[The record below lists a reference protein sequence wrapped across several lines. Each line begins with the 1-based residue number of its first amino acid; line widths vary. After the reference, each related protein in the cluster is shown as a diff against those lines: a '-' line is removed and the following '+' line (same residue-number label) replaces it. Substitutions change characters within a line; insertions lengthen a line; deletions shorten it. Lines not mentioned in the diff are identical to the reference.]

1 MKELSPKQTAFVREY
16 LMDLN
21 AAQAAIRAGYSRK
34 RAGDQGRRL
43 LNSPEI
49 REAVAAAQA
58 ERAERTGVSA
68 DRVVEELAKI
78 AFSDLRDVMVWG
90 PDGVSL
96 KDSTTLTEAQA
107 ALVAEV
113 VEGSGKTLRI
123 KRHDK
128 VKALE
133 LLGRHIGMF
142 REKVETELSG
152 DVALTWQK

>member
-1 MKELSPKQTAFVREY
+1 
-16 LMDLN
+16 MDLN

-34 RAGDQGRRL
+34 RAGEQGRRL
-43 LNSPEI
+43 RNSPEI